1 VLPPPELEPPLV
13 PPEPEPELPEEPEDD
28 PPEDPEDPLLLLLLL
43 LELLPEDDDDP
54 FVLPVEIEP
63 VLTLPPPRLPAMLV
77 LIETIP
83 LTLLAVLVP
92 ILALLLFALD
102 EPLPAQGLLPG
113 GNCAL
118 I

>member
-1 VLPPPELEPPLV
+1 VLPLPEPEELPPEEPELPELPELPEDDPFEELLDPFPLLLLL
-13 PPEPEPELPEEPEDD
+13 EPEPELDEEP
-28 PPEDPEDPLLLLLLL
+28 L
-43 LELLPEDDDDP
+43 
-54 FVLPVEIEP
+54 FVFVEIEP
-63 VLTLPPPRLPAMLV
+63 VFTEPPPKLPAMLV